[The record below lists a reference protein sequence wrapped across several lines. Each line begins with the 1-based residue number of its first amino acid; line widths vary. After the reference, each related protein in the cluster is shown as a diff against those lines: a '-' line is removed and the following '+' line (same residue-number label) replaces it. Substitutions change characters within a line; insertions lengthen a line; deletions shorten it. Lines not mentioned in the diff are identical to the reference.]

1 MYLIQSS
8 LMKYEEIRLDTIN
21 MTRYDLKNHIFICK
35 VHQVV
40 CDTDMNP
47 ISFKIYKYKLD

>member
-21 MTRYDLKNHIFICK
+21 MTRYDLKNYICICK
-35 VHQVV
+35 LHQVL

-47 ISFKIYKYKLD
+47 I